1 MRICLAVATALLL
14 AIANFAVHAI
24 EIHPQSYV
32 FDQPTGT
39 GTYTYH
45 DETGNQLTD
54 DKYGVAPWWADL
66 GNGPAYEWVGWVRKP
81 VVNIDFDFGATTRID
96 HIAIGSTQDEPAD
109 VVLPSIDIFSSK
121 DGATWTLLASLVEP
135 ESCANNGVYQTYGLD
150 NLGIDAQFVRVAA
163 RFSADG
169 PWTFIDEVDFQ
180 VNAVPVP
187 APFWLMFPGLVAL
200 LRSRR

>member
-1 MRICLAVATALLL
+1 MRICLSIATAMLL
-14 AIANFAVHAI
+14 AIANFAAHAI

-32 FDQPTGT
+32 FDQPTGA
-39 GTYTYH
+39 GTYNYR

-81 VVNIDFDFGATTRID
+81 VVNIDFDFGAATRID
-96 HIAIGSTQDEPAD
+96 HVAIGSTQDEPAD
-109 VVLPSIDIFSSK
+109 VVLPSFDIFSSK

-135 ESCANNGVYQTYGLD
+135 ESCANDGLYRTYAFD

-169 PWTFIDEVDFQ
+169 PWTFVDEVDFAA
-180 VNAVPVP
+180 NPVP
-187 APFWLMFPGLVAL
+187 APATLWLFLPGLVAL
-200 LRSRR
+200 LRTRR